1 MSFGCESDGGREQI
15 TLTRFSLIACSEV
28 CHLCVFFGHDPVW
41 SQAGRCRGVSSC
53 HMVVAK
59 CCCGRSYLE
68 VVDQGESESAN

>member
-1 MSFGCESDGGREQI
+1 M
-15 TLTRFSLIACSEV
+15 
-28 CHLCVFFGHDPVW
+28 FFVHDPVS
-41 SQAGRCRGVSSC
+41 SQAGGVEEYHR